1 MAVTGRTYIP
11 VVDGDL
17 CQQCGVC
24 VRHCPAEFMQELRT
38 DGDTVRGY
46 VYATTDLTTRM
57 ELPPCVGACPLG
69 QKVRD
74 YVQLLASGKVKE
86 ALVVIRQDNPLPGI
100 CAYVCH
106 HPCEQACVRGSWD
119 DPVSIRELKRYA
131 VQYEVEHVEEVI
143 QMLQNRKQPT
153 KQRRVV
159 IIGAGPAGL
168 SCAFELT
175 MQGYEVTVMDKLDQP
190 GGMLVGGIP
199 PFRLPRFVIKHDV
212 DVIRSLGVKFQGSV
226 CLGQEITLRN
236 ISKNGADAVVLA
248 TGAWEDLAL
257 NVTGDDAE
265 GCLMCIDFLNK
276 INTGKD
282 VKVSGKVIVV
292 GGGNAAIDT
301 ARSALRLG
309 PEKVVVVYRRSQ
321 EEMPANPEEVEDA
334 LAEGVVIRY
343 LEAPTQIL
351 VENGHVQGV
360 ELIQMELGDV
370 DDTGRRRPVPI
381 KGSAFFEKADVVIPA
396 IGQRPDLS
404 FLEATSVTERGT
416 LYCDVGG
423 AVLGYDNV
431 FAAGDAVSGPSTVVE
446 SMASGK
452 VVARTVMNYLEET

>member
-1 MAVTGRTYIP
+1 
-11 VVDGDL
+11 
-17 CQQCGVC
+17 
-24 VRHCPAEFMQELRT
+24 
-38 DGDTVRGY
+38 
-46 VYATTDLTTRM
+46 
-57 ELPPCVGACPLG
+57 
-69 QKVRD
+69 
-74 YVQLLASGKVKE
+74 
-86 ALVVIRQDNPLPGI
+86 
-100 CAYVCH
+100 
-106 HPCEQACVRGSWD
+106 
-119 DPVSIRELKRYA
+119 
-131 VQYEVEHVEEVI
+131 
-143 QMLQNRKQPT
+143 
-153 KQRRVV
+153 
-159 IIGAGPAGL
+159 
-168 SCAFELT
+168 
-175 MQGYEVTVMDKLDQP
+175 
-190 GGMLVGGIP
+190 
-199 PFRLPRFVIKHDV
+199 
-212 DVIRSLGVKFQGSV
+212 
-226 CLGQEITLRN
+226 
-236 ISKNGADAVVLA
+236 
-248 TGAWEDLAL
+248 
-257 NVTGDDAE
+257 
-265 GCLMCIDFLNK
+265 MCIDFLNK

-282 VKVSGKVIVV
+282 VKVFGKVIVV

-309 PEKVVVVYRRSQ
+309 PEKVVVIYRRSR

-360 ELIQMELGDV
+360 ELVQMELGDV

-381 KGSAFFEKADVVIPA
+381 KGSAFFEKADFVIPA

-423 AVLGYDNV
+423 NVLGYDNV